1 MSLRNRLARPR
12 GFTLIELLVVI
23 AIIALLIGIL
33 LPALGKA
40 RKTAWDVVC
49 QSNLRQI
56 GLGYQMYID
65 DQKDGQER
73 LVDVYAGEYDG
84 KPLPFGTNGHHL
96 WLPMLT
102 LREYL
107 NGADET
113 GIYSCP
119 AARGGSSV
127 VEWESRKRSGYFHS
141 YDYDEDGELNYNE
154 YWFNDQKLTYNPANE
169 PSGEI
174 VSGISG
180 RKVNTIPHLDAA
192 VLVMDAIDW
201 IPRHRSDPKD
211 ESSTTFE
218 NSAASN
224 VLFGDM
230 HIEMLIEFE
239 YIIPG
244 DQYNSAPNFWN
255 WGNYYPEP

>member
-1 MSLRNRLARPR
+1 MSLRNREPR

-56 GLGYQMYID
+56 GLGYQMYLD

-73 LVDVYAGEYDG
+73 LIDVYAGGEFNG
-84 KPLPFGTNGHHL
+84 EPLPFGRHF
-96 WLPMLT
+96 WLPMIT
-102 LREYL
+102 LRDYL

-113 GIYSCP
+113 GIYTCP

-127 VEWESRKRSGYFHS
+127 VEWELRKRNGFYHS
-141 YDYDEDGELNYNE
+141 YDHDQDGELNYNE
-154 YWFNDQKLTYNPANE
+154 YWFSDQRTIPDAN
-169 PSGEI
+169 GAI
-174 VSGISG
+174 TSGISG
-180 RKVNTIPHLDAA
+180 RKVNTVPHLDAA

-201 IPRHRSDPKD
+201 IPRHRSDPRD
-211 ESSTTFE
+211 EEASTFD
-218 NSAASN
+218 NAAASN

-255 WGNYYPEP
+255 WGNYYPDP